1 VSSNNVDGGASG
13 GDGGGDPFWT
23 RFITIRDT
31 SFSVRWLELFSAVVA
46 GTVVVF
52 FQTVVGAIQSGA
64 AALETLIQ
72 AVTHGVLSLLE
83 SVFGVSVILDEAFA
97 ASAAELASTG
107 IFAFVLGVAIAGLV
121 AVIYSWGVSQLV
133 E

>member
-1 VSSNNVDGGASG
+1 MSANNVDGGGSG
-13 GDGGGDPFWT
+13 GDGGDPFWT
-23 RFITIRDT
+23 RFITISDT
-31 SFSVRWLELFSAVVA
+31 SFSVRWLKLFSAVVA

-52 FQTVVGAIQSGA
+52 FQAVIGAIQSLA
-64 AALETLIQ
+64 AAIQVPIQ
-72 AVTHGVLSLLE
+72 AVTRGVLSLVE
-83 SVFGVSVILDEAFA
+83 SVFGVSVVLDEAWA
-97 ASAAELASTG
+97 SSAAELASTG

>member
-1 VSSNNVDGGASG
+1 MSANNVD

-23 RFITIRDT
+23 RFIDLSETP
-31 SFSVRWLELFSAVVA
+31 FSVRWLELFSAVVA

-52 FQTVVGAIQSGA
+52 FQAIVGAIQSTA

-72 AVTHGVLSLLE
+72 AVTRGVVSLLE
-83 SVFGVSVILDEAFA
+83 SVFGVSVVLDEAFA

-107 IFAFVLGVAIAGLV
+107 IFAFVIGVAVAGLV